1 MTLIV
6 GFVAGI
12 IAKFVVPGKNEP
24 SGFLLTTLLGVI
36 GAFVFTFLGR
46 TVGLYDGG
54 EGARFIGATIGAIL
68 VLAAWGWWQKRRVA
82 SD

>member
-46 TVGLYDGG
+46 TVGLYDDG

-68 VLAAWGWWQKRRVA
+68 VLAAWAWWQKRRVA